1 MILKLTVVTYNNSH
15 SNKEVIL
22 FSLFLLMPFFYYYFG
37 FARVIFIY
45 VYLAAIICLFYHLSS
60 KVSKQVFW
68 VGTLITFT
76 CLLTYFSFESLS
88 SYFFSIR
95 LYFGTF
101 LLAVIL
107 YFCRYDLP
115 KLFGF
120 LSIFFLSEK
129 LLIVLYPESI
139 FILPNYDSGW
149 TFSIDNAADLLGGGY
164 SFGGTRTVT
173 GGILLAGY
181 TFLIHT
187 KEKRFRKLVLA
198 AALLT
203 SSMTVVLLFLLYLLI
218 SGVLKSNKL
227 YSLFI
232 FFPLSLLLIFQVSL
246 KNARFSLQYV
256 EFIYKNKLNQIEI
269 ALSKMDLHEFILGSG
284 DKLFGSASREA
295 SGNGAV
301 VGDFIFLD
309 FFIRF
314 GAVGVIAFFLC
325 SALLA
330 RRETWVP
337 ILIMMAASL
346 HYHVIFSF
354 PGQIVYAAF
363 LVYGRKIDTTT
374 IEFPAKLKRGVG

>member
-1 MILKLTVVTYNNSH
+1 
-15 SNKEVIL
+15 
-22 FSLFLLMPFFYYYFG
+22 MPFFYYYFG

-149 TFSIDNAADLLGGGY
+149 TFSIDNAADLLVEVIHLVARDGDGIILY
-164 SFGGTRTVT
+164 S
-173 GGILLAGY
+173 Y

-187 KEKRFRKLVLA
+187 KEKRFRKLVLV

-203 SSMTVVLLFLLYLLI
+203 R
-218 SGVLKSNKL
+218 
-227 YSLFI
+227 
-232 FFPLSLLLIFQVSL
+232 Q
-246 KNARFSLQYV
+246 
-256 EFIYKNKLNQIEI
+256 
-269 ALSKMDLHEFILGSG
+269 
-284 DKLFGSASREA
+284 
-295 SGNGAV
+295 
-301 VGDFIFLD
+301 
-309 FFIRF
+309 
-314 GAVGVIAFFLC
+314 
-325 SALLA
+325 
-330 RRETWVP
+330 
-337 ILIMMAASL
+337 
-346 HYHVIFSF
+346 
-354 PGQIVYAAF
+354 
-363 LVYGRKIDTTT
+363 
-374 IEFPAKLKRGVG
+374 